1 MEMSV
6 VITNIQCWWLT
17 WWSFGFDGEIIDN
30 QPGLRADGRRWRI
43 SGGKVWK
50 RAGIGFRRR
59 RWTIVETQWRQ
70 HIQIQ
75 NIRWRWSFSW
85 IQQAVI
91 NEFPGPGQKEG
102 QGCQTGLQVHRQKEK
117 RQILIKDQDCRVF
130 LWLKGIFVTSC
141 QPSFPFQSRFIQIFS
156 PPSFRDDR
164 SSVTREQRDDW
175 SVGKWR
181 TESVELTHAL
191 FCETRVAYL
200 G

>member
-1 MEMSV
+1 M
-6 VITNIQCWWLT
+6 
-17 WWSFGFDGEIIDN
+17 WSFGFDGEIIDN

-50 RAGIGFRRR
+50 RAGTGFRRR

-130 LWLKGIFVTSC
+130 FMIERDLCDQLSTVHPLS
-141 QPSFPFQSRFIQIFS
+141 IQIHTDFFTAQFQRWPQQCDTWAARWLECWEMKNRKCWIDACFILWERLKLHILAS
-156 PPSFRDDR
+156 ITGPSIINLL
-164 SSVTREQRDDW
+164 
-175 SVGKWR
+175 K
-181 TESVELTHAL
+181 
-191 FCETRVAYL
+191 
-200 G
+200 

>member
-1 MEMSV
+1 M
-6 VITNIQCWWLT
+6 
-17 WWSFGFDGEIIDN
+17 WSFGYDGEIIDN

-130 LWLKGIFVTSC
+130 LWLKGIFVTSY
-141 QPSFPFQSRFIQIFS
+141 QPFIPFQSRFIQIFS

-164 SSVTREQRDDW
+164 SSVTRSSEKIGMLGNEEKVKNW
-175 SVGKWR
+175 GMLYSVRLKLHILASF
-181 TESVELTHAL
+181 TDPSIINLL
-191 FCETRVAYL
+191 K
-200 G
+200 